1 MGRKPDYYLTVYD
14 KTTEGRTQAGAAWV
28 QQDGSI
34 SITINP
40 CVMLPSDRN
49 LSIKLFPNEHQ
60 DEPEQPQPRRATK
73 QKPRRNPARCDDY
86 DDPAELDSRRLL
98 GEDMPGF

>member
-1 MGRKPDYYLTVYD
+1 MGRKPDYNLVVYD

-60 DEPEQPQPRRATK
+60 DEPEQGRKNRYTRQPAPRGRAGA
-73 QKPRRNPARCDDY
+73 PEY
-86 DDPAELDSRRLL
+86 DEGLDSKHLL
-98 GEDMPGF
+98 SDETDTF